1 MNCSAH
7 FYVINVFRLF
17 LILII
22 FFTLPF
28 LCIFLPVSLPLC
40 HILVKV
46 LSIWKLKIILLYEK
60 KEIES
65 EKHFTSLQNSQIF
78 ICHVVLASFPMES
91 IICLKSL
98 RKKIFM
104 AVEGRGESCH
114 WVISWHLTVC
124 VDRALLDRSAGCL
137 SRVQKAPWDSCC
149 CSVVPV

>member
-28 LCIFLPVSLPLC
+28 LCIFLPVSLPLY

-60 KEIES
+60 KLKV
-65 EKHFTSLQNSQIF
+65 EKLVHQPTQNSQIF
-78 ICHVVLASFPMES
+78 ICHVVLAFPMES

-104 AVEGRGESCH
+104 AVEGEGRELPQ
-114 WVISWHLTVC
+114 VISWHLTVC